1 MVATAAGRPVAMGV
15 FLNYRRWLRENEPD
29 ETAIE
34 RDIARWAAAAAAP
47 CVTVVMPCYNSRADH
62 LRSAVSSVLAQTYPH
77 WELILVAD
85 DSEDSSVSDMLAQQA
100 GRDPRIQ
107 RVVTGKTCGISA
119 ATNAGARAG
128 RGPVIAFLD
137 HDDLLHRF
145 ALSWIVDA
153 FEAHASAQLVFTD
166 EDKLD
171 ASNRRCDPYFK
182 PGFNRALLYS
192 RNYVNHAVAVRRPAF
207 ERAGGLDPALDG
219 AQDHDLL
226 LRVLEHEGPEA
237 FCHISRIAY
246 HWRTSA
252 DRSSFSE
259 SQRER
264 SWSAGRAALLRHF
277 QRTGMPVRDVV
288 PGYGAGFRIVFP
300 ERAAPGELS
309 IIVPTR
315 DRGELLRACL
325 AEFVS
330 RPDLGGV
337 EIVVID
343 NGSSDPDT
351 LVWLEQMTA
360 RHPEFRVVRD
370 DGEFNYSRLVNRGVA
385 ASHGRTLLL
394 LNNDVLDGNPGWLDE
409 LAGWARSPW
418 VGCAGAALH
427 YPDGRL
433 QHGGI
438 VLGPGGG
445 AGHYERCAPAGQAGM
460 FGHLRL
466 ARCVTAVTAACL
478 AIRREV
484 FDAVDGFDEVAFPT
498 SFSDVDLGL
507 RVGEAGYENVWTP
520 YASLTHL
527 EGASR
532 GREGGTSAPVPY
544 QQALQQLSARW
555 GHLLDQ
561 DPFVNENLD
570 PTTESVRLRRSSTR

>member
-1 MVATAAGRPVAMGV
+1 MIAAATGRPVAMGT
-15 FLNYRRWLRENEPD
+15 FLNYRRWIRENEPD
-29 ETAIE
+29 AAACE
-34 RDIARWAAAAAAP
+34 RDAARWADAPASP
-47 CVTVVMPCYNSRADH
+47 CVTIVMPCYNSRADH
-62 LRSAVSSVLAQTYPH
+62 LESAVSSVLAQTYPH

-85 DSEDSSVSDMLAQQA
+85 DSEGAPVSELLARQEE
-100 GRDPRIQ
+100 RDPRIQ
-107 RVVTGKTCGISA
+107 SVVTGRTGGISA

-128 RGPVIAFLD
+128 HGPIIAFLD
-137 HDDLLHRF
+137 HDDRLHRF

-153 FEAHASAQLVFTD
+153 FGSHASAQFVFTD

-171 ASNRRCDPYFK
+171 ASGRRCDPYFK

-192 RNYVNHAVAVRRPAF
+192 RNYVNHAVAIRRPAF

-226 LRVLEHEGPEA
+226 LRVLEREGAGA
-237 FCHISRIAY
+237 FHHIPRIAY
-246 HWRTSA
+246 HWRVSP

-259 SQRER
+259 SQHER
-264 SWSAGRAALLRHF
+264 SWNAGRDALLEHI

-288 PGYGAGFRIVFP
+288 SAHGAGFRFRFP
-300 ERAAPGELS
+300 DGISPGEVS
-309 IIVPTR
+309 IIVATR
-315 DRGELLRACL
+315 DRGDLLQACL
-325 AEFVS
+325 ADFVS

-337 EIVVID
+337 EIVVVD
-343 NGSSDPDT
+343 NGSRDPDT
-351 LVWLEQMTA
+351 LSWLDQMTE
-360 RHPEFRVVRD
+360 RHPGFRVVRD
-370 DGEFNYSRLVNRGVA
+370 EGDFNYSRLVNRGVSE
-385 ASHGRTLLL
+385 SHGAVLLL

-409 LAGWARSPW
+409 LVGWARLAW

-427 YPDGRL
+427 YPDGSL

-445 AGHYERCAPAGQAGM
+445 AGHYERGAAAGQAGM

-466 ARCVTAVTAACL
+466 ARSVTAVTAACL
-478 AIRREV
+478 ALRREV

-498 SFSDVDLGL
+498 SFSDVDFCL

-520 YASLTHL
+520 HARLTHL

-532 GREGGTSAPVPY
+532 GREGGASVPVSY
-544 QQALQQLSARW
+544 RCAMDELAARW
-555 GHLLDQ
+555 GHRIER

-570 PTTESVRLRRSSTR
+570 ASSESVRLRRSATR